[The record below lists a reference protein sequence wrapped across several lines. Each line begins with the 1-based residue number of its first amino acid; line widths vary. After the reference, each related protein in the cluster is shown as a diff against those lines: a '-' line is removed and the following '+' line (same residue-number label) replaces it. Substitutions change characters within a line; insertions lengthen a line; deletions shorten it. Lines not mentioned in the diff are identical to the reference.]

1 MMNFD
6 VLAFS
11 PHPDDV
17 ELGCSGTLIHLVD
30 AGYRIGLVDL
40 TKAMLA
46 TGGDPL
52 ARGEEAHN
60 AQEIM
65 GITKRF
71 QMDFKE
77 GNLAAEN
84 ANLYRLV
91 SLIRELRPHL
101 VLAPYHDDRHP
112 DHSAAAKLI
121 KEACFWA
128 GVSKF
133 GDNQPPH
140 RPHRIISYFLHWEGP
155 VSFVVDISSTFDRKL
170 KAIRAYY
177 SQFLALPGDRSLTY
191 ISRPEFLEKIIN
203 RARYYGSLI
212 GSEYG
217 EAFFVRETA
226 RIENIMD
233 WANLQGIVG

>member
-1 MMNFD
+1 MNYD

-17 ELGCSGTLIHLVD
+17 ELGCSGTIINLADEGYKVGMVD
-30 AGYRIGLVDL
+30 MTNAL
-40 TKAMLA
+40 LA

-52 ARGEEAHN
+52 TRCEEAKA

-65 GITKRF
+65 GVTKRI
-71 QMDFKE
+71 QLDFKE
-77 GNLAAEN
+77 GNLLTDH

-91 SLIRELRPHL
+91 SVIRETRPHL
-101 VLAPYHDDRHP
+101 VFAPYFEDRHP
-112 DHSAAAKLI
+112 DHAASARLI
-121 KEACFWA
+121 KDACFWA

-133 GDNQPPH
+133 GDNQSPH
-140 RPHRIISYFLHWEGP
+140 RPHRLIYYFLHWEGP
-155 VSFVVDISSTFDRKL
+155 VSFVSDISSSFDRKL

-177 SQFLALPGDRSLTY
+177 SQFVALPGDRSLTY

-203 RARYYGSLI
+203 RARYLGSLI

-217 EAFFVRETA
+217 EAFYVRETT
-226 RIENIMD
+226 RIENIMN
-233 WANLQGIVG
+233 WSNEQGIVG